1 MCANLFRLESV
12 RYRRSFSFLKLIP
25 IVILLLYCV
34 GLVQL
39 FVVKGN
45 ISIADF
51 GLLKVILYS
60 SLADI
65 FVKLFLQKR
74 IVGYPSYIITLPIP
88 KRERYLY
95 EFEQA
100 AISLWNYYLLLI
112 FLPILMLIDSASV
125 AWGAIVLILAA
136 SYTNC
141 FALRV
146 WEKAQSVAIRIA
158 LILLP
163 AYYALLIWQ
172 NGFSINIWTVCGI
185 QLLIAIAFVYISL
198 RMKVYEDGKQKQH
211 TAKDLSGY
219 KYSIDLLPF
228 VRGSRIKKQTII
240 FLLYIHWFLLTTYI
254 ANYESIMLY
263 LYLMFCVVAVPLI
276 FGQYHFA
283 IEANYWSLLLTQPNG
298 VKSIFYRKFKLLL
311 GIQMLFMPLCIPLAF
326 VKDVPIMSIVA
337 INFFSATFINV
348 IYTLLFMVA
357 KRFDIWGAAMFNYQG
372 ANMSSSLY
380 ILVLLGI
387 VGGLFVFFENT
398 DNRVLE
404 YIVFFGLGILSLI
417 FKDRIFDEF
426 YSMYRKH
433 KYEIAVRFQK

>member
-95 EFEQA
+95 EFEQS

-146 WEKAQSVAIRIA
+146 WEKTQSVAIRIA

-198 RMKVYEDGKQKQH
+198 RIKTYEEERNKKSRVI
-211 TAKDLSGY
+211 DLSWS
-219 KYSIDLLPF
+219 KYSIDFLPF
-228 VRGSRIKKQTII
+228 VRSRRLRIQLIPI
-240 FLLYIHWFLLTTYI
+240 LYILV
-254 ANYESIMLY
+254 MLY
-263 LYLMFCVVAVPLI
+263 TQRMMFDLWLFLYVLAGTALI
-276 FGQYHFA
+276 TQWHFA
-283 IEANYWSLLLTQPNG
+283 IEANYWNFLRTQPNG
-298 VKSIFYRKFKLLL
+298 VKMIFYRKFKLIFWL
-311 GIQMLFMPLCIPLAF
+311 QMIVMPTCIPLIF
-326 VKDVPIMSIVA
+326 LHDDISLTSIIA
-337 INFFSATFINV
+337 INFFSATFVNMIQFM
-348 IYTLLFMVA
+348 LFMIA
-357 KRFDIWGAAMFNYQG
+357 KRFDLWGSTLFNYQG
-372 ANMSSSLY
+372 SNMTAFFVY
-380 ILVLLGI
+380 IALIAILCF
-387 VGGLFVFFENT
+387 LFQFFEHSGNYT
-398 DNRVLE
+398 AE
-404 YIVFFGLGILSLI
+404 YIIFFGLGILCLI
-417 FKDRIFDEF
+417 FK
-426 YSMYRKH
+426 
-433 KYEIAVRFQK
+433 EI